1 MKFSHIADC
10 HLGSWREP
18 KMQELNLNSFKQA
31 IEISIKEKV
40 DFILIGGDLF
50 DTAIPSI
57 EIIASCAE
65 NLKELKEQQIPCY
78 IIPGSHDFSAS
89 GKTMIT
95 VLEKAG
101 LCINISYNLSNLNK
115 LSEKV
120 FFDKPYFLSGLAGKK
135 LGLEQQDLLEF
146 NGEVNESKFNIL
158 GLHTTIKEILPESM
172 LNQVEKGNINAISAE
187 EILKNEKL
195 KKFNYFALGH
205 IHNPLI
211 KEIKGEVFAYPG
223 ALFPNNFSELV
234 ENKRGNF
241 LIVNFNEG
249 EDTKISDIREIPIE
263 TKKVQFIDVRADGLN
278 PISLREKIFSEAKNL
293 DLENKIVA
301 IKIQGIME
309 NGKISDIS
317 FDEIET
323 YFESRNIYC
332 LLRNISKLESK
343 EFEMQIDESEGKT
356 MEEIESHVIN
366 SALEQK
372 AISLDEKERLTV
384 LMKTMDTEKIEG
396 ETNDTFATRITNDL
410 VAILDL
416 KEIWS

>member
-158 GLHTTIKEILPESM
+158 GLHTTIKELLPESM
-172 LNQVEKGNINAISAE
+172 LNQVEK
-187 EILKNEKL
+187 
-195 KKFNYFALGH
+195 
-205 IHNPLI
+205 
-211 KEIKGEVFAYPG
+211 
-223 ALFPNNFSELV
+223 
-234 ENKRGNF
+234 
-241 LIVNFNEG
+241 
-249 EDTKISDIREIPIE
+249 
-263 TKKVQFIDVRADGLN
+263 
-278 PISLREKIFSEAKNL
+278 
-293 DLENKIVA
+293 
-301 IKIQGIME
+301 E
-309 NGKISDIS
+309 NGIGRYGRQ
-317 FDEIET
+317 F
-323 YFESRNIYC
+323 Y
-332 LLRNISKLESK
+332 
-343 EFEMQIDESEGKT
+343 
-356 MEEIESHVIN
+356 
-366 SALEQK
+366 
-372 AISLDEKERLTV
+372 
-384 LMKTMDTEKIEG
+384 
-396 ETNDTFATRITNDL
+396 
-410 VAILDL
+410 
-416 KEIWS
+416 